1 MAIAALPEDWWGI
14 GLRVFWGVS
23 PVEGVSREDDI
34 SLMSLLKHCSLVCLG
49 LLAMVSVVAAEADK
63 SAPLT
68 LEQVDRAQDLYLDS
82 IQNRIVEV
90 SENPSKAGFSNLW
103 HHISHAKSSDKSPF
117 APGFQYYHVAASSMS
132 VKTAPRKSSA
142 ERQAQQDIDNAF
154 ARSLKFVLDAHKAHE
169 SGNERTF
176 VSRLTSAS
184 KEVSKV
190 GAELDALRK
199 RRSTQ
204 GVASKGQLSSV
215 GATKPQ
221 NGAAPA
227 RK

>member
-1 MAIAALPEDWWGI
+1 
-14 GLRVFWGVS
+14 
-23 PVEGVSREDDI
+23 
-34 SLMSLLKHCSLVCLG
+34 MSLLKHCSLVCLG

-82 IQNRIVEV
+82 IKNRIVEV
-90 SENPSKAGFSNLW
+90 SENPSKAGFSELW
-103 HHISHAKSSDKSPF
+103 NHIRYAKNSDKSPF

-154 ARSLKFVLDAHKAHE
+154 ARSLKFVLEAQRAHD
-169 SGNERTF
+169 SGNNHTF

-184 KEVSKV
+184 KEVAKI

-204 GVASKGQLSSV
+204 GVAVNLQQSSA
-215 GATKPQ
+215 GATKSVQ
-221 NGAAPA
+221 AAASA

>member
-1 MAIAALPEDWWGI
+1 
-14 GLRVFWGVS
+14 
-23 PVEGVSREDDI
+23 
-34 SLMSLLKHCSLVCLG
+34 MSLLKYCSLVCIG
-49 LLAMVSVVAAEADK
+49 LLAIVSAVAAEADE

-90 SENPSKAGFSNLW
+90 SEKPSKEGFSNLW
-103 HHISHAKSSDKSPF
+103 NHINHAKVSDKSPF

-154 ARSLKFVLDAHKAHE
+154 ARSLKFVLEAHKAHD
-169 SGNERTF
+169 SGNKHAL

-184 KEVSKV
+184 KEVAKV
-190 GAELDALRK
+190 GVELDALRK

-204 GVASKGQLSSV
+204 GVASKGQLSPV

-221 NGAAPA
+221 NGAAPT

>member
-1 MAIAALPEDWWGI
+1 
-14 GLRVFWGVS
+14 
-23 PVEGVSREDDI
+23 
-34 SLMSLLKHCSLVCLG
+34 
-49 LLAMVSVVAAEADK
+49 
-63 SAPLT
+63 
-68 LEQVDRAQDLYLDS
+68 
-82 IQNRIVEV
+82 
-90 SENPSKAGFSNLW
+90 
-103 HHISHAKSSDKSPF
+103 
-117 APGFQYYHVAASSMS
+117 MS

-154 ARSLKFVLDAHKAHE
+154 ARSLKFVLEAHKAHE

-199 RRSTQ
+199 RRALL
-204 GVASKGQLSSV
+204 GVASKGAQSPS
-215 GATKPQ
+215 
-221 NGAAPA
+221 PA

>member
-1 MAIAALPEDWWGI
+1 
-14 GLRVFWGVS
+14 
-23 PVEGVSREDDI
+23 
-34 SLMSLLKHCSLVCLG
+34 MSLLKHCSLVCLG

-204 GVASKGQLSSV
+204 GVSSKGQLSSV

>member
-1 MAIAALPEDWWGI
+1 
-14 GLRVFWGVS
+14 
-23 PVEGVSREDDI
+23 
-34 SLMSLLKHCSLVCLG
+34 MSLKKLHLLICLC
-49 LLAMVSVVAAEADK
+49 LLAVISVIAGESK
-63 SAPLT
+63 ESAPMT
-68 LEQVDRAQDLYLDS
+68 LEQVDRAQDLYLDG
-82 IQNRIVEV
+82 IQNRIVAV
-90 SENPSKAGFSNLW
+90 SDKPSKEAFSELW
-103 HHISHAKSSDKSPF
+103 HNISHAKSSDKSPF

-132 VKTAPRKSSA
+132 VKTTPRMSSA

-154 ARSLKFVLDAHKAHE
+154 ARSLKFVSDAHKAHD
-169 SGNERTF
+169 SGNKHTF

-204 GVASKGQLSSV
+204 GVSSKGQLSSV